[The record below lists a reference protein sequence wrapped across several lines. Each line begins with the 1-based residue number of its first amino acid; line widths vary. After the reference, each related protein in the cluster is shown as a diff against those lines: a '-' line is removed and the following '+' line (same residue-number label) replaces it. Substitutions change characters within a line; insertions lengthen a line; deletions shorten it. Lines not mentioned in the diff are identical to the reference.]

1 MVVDMFGTR
10 EPKPALLSS
19 EELPKL
25 LPIAEA
31 AKASSLQQYLS
42 TIVGPKNRFV
52 HQEKMVQVEN
62 YIYETFRGFGWETER
77 QRYHY
82 ESFNGSTGY
91 SFDEPSAG
99 RPEQYHDLE
108 GVNIIATKPRKS
120 VDQTI
125 IIGAHYD
132 TVRSTPGADDNGSGI
147 AALLELARVL
157 GKHSYSKTLMLVA
170 FDMEEIGYAGSRAF
184 VEKLSPSA
192 AVDGVI
198 ILETV
203 GYFDEKENSQKIPS
217 GFSLLYRQQTGRV
230 KKNLF
235 KGDFITVI
243 HNGKSKKLASS
254 LAGANQSLKAIPL
267 VFIRDPL
274 DLPMLGA
281 ILKRLFPVLKNL
293 LRSDHVPF
301 WQKELPAIQLTDTAD
316 FRNPNYHR
324 PTDTLDTVNF
334 HALQRLVQ
342 IVAVTTCVLAGVQE

>member
-1 MVVDMFGTR
+1 MFSTR
-10 EPKPALLSS
+10 EPKPTLLSS
-19 EELPKL
+19 RELPKL
-25 LPIAEA
+25 LSIAEV

-42 TIVGPKNRFV
+42 TTVGPKNRFT
-52 HQEKMVQVEN
+52 HQEKMLQVEN
-62 YIYETFRGFGWETER
+62 YICETFRDFGWKTER

-82 ESFNGSTGY
+82 ESFNGYTEYNIDETNTGG
-91 SFDEPSAG
+91 PK
-99 RPEQYHDLE
+99 QYHDLK
-108 GVNIIATKPRKS
+108 GVNIIATKPGKNA
-120 VDQTI
+120 DQTI

-132 TVRSTPGADDNGSGI
+132 TISNTPGADDNGTGI

-170 FDMEEIGYAGSRAF
+170 FDMEEIGFAGSQAF

-192 AVDGVI
+192 VVDGVI
-198 ILETV
+198 IFETV

-217 GFSLLYRQQTGRV
+217 GFSLLYRQQIGQV

-243 HNGKSKKLASS
+243 HNGKSKKLAS
-254 LAGANQSLKAIPL
+254 LIAGANQSLKAIPL

-274 DLPMLGA
+274 DLPILGV

-301 WQKELPAIQLTDTAD
+301 WQEKLPAIQLTDTAN

-342 IVAVTTCVLAGVQE
+342 IVAVATCVLAGVQE